1 MWASPVIIGI
11 LVRSRI
17 EARHDVLDVGLQ
29 HGDVAQ
35 RRSLEQRSSA
45 FARVSSPAG

>member
-1 MWASPVIIGI
+1 MWASPVIVGI

-17 EARHDVLDVGLQ
+17 EARHDVLDVGFQ

-35 RRSLEQRSSA
+35 RRSA